1 MFYPSDYVQHVQLKR
16 NDYERLEEKKY
27 LNLKVQYVEIIS
39 DLKHN

>member
-1 MFYPSDYVQHVQLKR
+1 MFYPSDYVQQVQLKR